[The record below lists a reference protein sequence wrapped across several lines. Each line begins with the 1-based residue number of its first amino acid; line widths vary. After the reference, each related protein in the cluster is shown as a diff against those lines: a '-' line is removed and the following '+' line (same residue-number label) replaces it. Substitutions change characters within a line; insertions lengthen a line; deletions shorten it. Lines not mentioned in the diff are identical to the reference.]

1 MLVKYC
7 KREHNIARGFRTIR
21 LGTLR
26 SYRDEDPN
34 FLRGDDH
41 EGRYSVSK
49 QPGVALKGREAAE
62 LVNVVGGNA
71 EIAEGAKVVRHEHFP
86 NCFIYCLSEA
96 TPSLALAHSLDPD
109 YDDWFEITDEAR
121 FTSRLCR
128 LFEGQIRPTD
138 LELPS
143 GISSFVGWGVHTIGD
158 PVVYGER
165 QEVLNSENFDE
176 VMEPVRNPLK
186 RIFLKPPAHQDIKEY
201 RIAFVVTDSNRR
213 VISVKKQPKDIKL
226 LPSDPILSTVAIA
239 A

>member
-7 KREHNIARGFRTIR
+7 KREHNIARGCRTIR

-26 SYRDEDPN
+26 SYRDDDPN
-34 FLRGDDH
+34 FLRADDH

-49 QPGVALKGREAAE
+49 AHGVALKGREAAE
-62 LVNVVGGNA
+62 FANVVGGSA
-71 EIAEGAKVVRHEHFP
+71 EIAEGAKAVRYEHFP

-109 YDDWFEITDEAR
+109 YDDWFEIADQAR

-128 LFEGQIRPTD
+128 LFSEQIRQTD

-143 GISSFVGWGVHTIGD
+143 GISSFAGWGLNTIGN
-158 PVVYGER
+158 PVAYSER
-165 QEVLNSENFDE
+165 QQVLNSENFDD
-176 VMEPVRNPLK
+176 VLEPVRNSLR
-186 RIFLKPPAHQDIKEY
+186 RIFLKPLAHQDIKEY
-201 RIAFVVTDSNRR
+201 RIVFVVTDSNKR
-213 VISVKKQPKDIKL
+213 VISVKKQPMDIVL

-239 A
+239 P

>member
-26 SYRDEDPN
+26 SYHDDDPN
-34 FLRGDDH
+34 FLRADDH

-49 QPGVALKGREAAE
+49 EHGVALRGREAAE
-62 LVNVVGGNA
+62 FANVVGGNA
-71 EIAEGAKVVRHEHFP
+71 EIAEGAKAVRHEHFP
-86 NCFIYCLSEA
+86 NCFIYCLSKA
-96 TPSLALAHSLDPD
+96 PPSLTLAHSLDPD
-109 YDDWFEITDEAR
+109 YDDWFEIADEAR
-121 FTSRLCR
+121 FTSRLFR
-128 LFEGQIRPTD
+128 LFTEQVRSTD

-143 GISSFVGWGVHTIGD
+143 GISSFPDWKVLTIGD

-176 VMEPVRNPLK
+176 VMEPVRNSLK
-186 RIFLKPPAHQDIKEY
+186 RIFLKPPTHQDIKEY
-201 RIAFVVTDSNRR
+201 RIAFVVTDSKRR
-213 VISVKKQPKDIKL
+213 VISVKAQPKDIQL
-226 LPSDPILSTVAIA
+226 LPSDPILSTVGIA